1 MVALRHK
8 VRSEGD
14 LERSVTTWR
23 IYNENKLNV
32 KATRLSLGA
41 KISSKF
47 LRNNETRKF
56 TLAENFNTFI
66 GMYKEVVSNYI

>member
-32 KATRLSLGA
+32 KATRLSLEA
-41 KISSKF
+41 KIRQIFVKIFAQQWNSEIYFSGKF
-47 LRNNETRKF
+47 QHFYWYVQGSRL
-56 TLAENFNTFI
+56 
-66 GMYKEVVSNYI
+66 